1 MVGMD
6 RRKLEEW
13 TAAERAAQEAERLVQ
28 ATFQD
33 HRGNGGPAPTV
44 QMQQL
49 ASRRR
54 QAADTLFHALFEQAS
69 EPSAQNDASF
79 GGAAQQ
85 AEH

>member
-1 MVGMD
+1 
-6 RRKLEEW
+6 
-13 TAAERAAQEAERLVQ
+13 
-28 ATFQD
+28 
-33 HRGNGGPAPTV
+33 
-44 QMQQL
+44 MQQL

-54 QAADTLFHALFEQAS
+54 QAADTLFHALFEQAN